1 MTKKGFFKKYE
12 YVYDEYYDCYIC
24 PNDQILKYS
33 TTNREGYREYKSCKK
48 ICTDCQYLN
57 QCTES
62 KNHVKVINR
71 HIWED
76 YMEQCEDIR
85 HTKGMSELY
94 KLRKETIERLFGTAK
109 ENHGFRYTQMYGKAR
124 MEMKVGLTYACLNLK
139 KLAKNEVHH
148 AKVFFKAITDNA
160 GNLDNVE
167 ITAGYPFKG
176 TTLEEGLRFAIE
188 AEKDEVLIYSEYA
201 KIADEEGFTDIAT
214 KFRLISDVEKHHAD
228 IFTFLHEGFT
238 KNLLYESDKPLIWQC
253 SECGFTHTSNKAWNV
268 CPLCSATQGF
278 VELKLK

>member
-1 MTKKGFFKKYE
+1 MHL
-12 YVYDEYYDCYIC
+12 D
-24 PNDQILKYS
+24 
-33 TTNREGYREYKSCKK
+33 KSK
-48 ICTDCQYLN
+48 TL
-57 QCTES
+57 
-62 KNHVKVINR
+62 
-71 HIWED
+71 
-76 YMEQCEDIR
+76 
-85 HTKGMSELY
+85 
-94 KLRKETIERLFGTAK
+94 
-109 ENHGFRYTQMYGKAR
+109 
-124 MEMKVGLTYACLNLK
+124 LNLAKSFAGEAQAGLRYQFTAELAKNQGYKILSDEIK

-188 AEKDEVLIYSEYA
+188 AEKDEVEIYSEYA
-201 KIADEEGFTDIAT
+201 RIADEEGFTDIAT

-228 IFTFLHEGFT
+228 IFEFLHEGFT

-253 SECGFTHTSNKAWNV
+253 SECGFTHTSAKAWNV
-268 CPLCSATQGF
+268 CPLCGATQGF